1 MAREY
6 KKTLWVNEETPLNA
20 SNLNK
25 IEEGIEGN
33 TNDLAAHE
41 ADIAKIDEAL
51 KQTKIDLAETKETFE
66 NFKEETNNILD
77 NINPDAFKSVF
88 DVENSDDYDN
98 NKVIYEVPRLYK
110 GTLPCDT
117 VCAVPVE
124 TINITWLDNDTT
136 LGLILLALM
145 VDGSI
150 YSPDNFCWPNADP
163 QSFEDSFN
171 IFTFNNGEEGLELYY
186 SYDEENGPYV
196 ELYLFTL
203 EYNGVIWDSNNGWNR
218 SSCDSINIYGDV
230 EFDSGSKLFGD
241 LLSNII
247 SLNGWPDWDE
257 GRDYYVLGYN
267 GWVKLN
273 GCDTIGITP
282 SIQNLYN
289 IELVDDI
296 YNTQILEVP
305 YMFKGKFNFPFNV
318 NRDYDTLVN
327 VEKVYINKQLDKEIV
342 NNLLA
347 YALLV
352 DDYII
357 SVAPFTIQKY
367 KDVDSNA
374 IYFLDYY
381 KEDEGENNYYSLIL
395 TYDESNG
402 ELKLGYY
409 TPSVGDWTLY
419 DSNTGWLDDCPDY
432 IEFNHGMA
440 PFESSLFFAI
450 LSNIFSLEPFEQ
462 KEDLYPVGCDYFVS
476 SNDCWW
482 QKLNGGESTSNS
494 SGEANSSDI
503 KDVESIEV
511 STISP
516 LPLSGYVDK
525 VYINT
530 SLSLEELIQEMQK
543 LPAPNNELGTVLLIG
558 PNEMGTPPSVGISA
572 MYMQQGENYL
582 VALIDIGILATAQ
595 NAPQEEVLALLNS
608 SFIFYHDPAGLLGL
622 PILFDGWNPDFNGEV
637 IINSEVVDTLNSNPV
652 QYVYDTPEEII
663 NLIYTKTS
671 SDDVDTK
678 TIYRMPA
685 ANGDYTYHQIKNGEC
700 EYFGGNIIPVNKLSD
715 VEKISGTPITKCEDA
730 GPVEIYINKTLT
742 NEQIQELCSKVYYD
756 NGGIYYV
763 CGHDSCMGYLMISDN
778 SLQPTS
784 VQGDIQHNYQ
794 IFAYDRN
801 TGNYT
806 DIWSTY
812 DGWYDSCPDS
822 IILDTNSV
830 GEMSIEP
837 LSEED
842 AFEFVGKYNDLI
854 KDLLSATPLAFN
866 IDKKAIYRV
875 KEDNPPKV
883 TKSAVP
889 TGGSGKSIG
898 KIFINLNLSNEEMLE
913 LFKSVTYAGA
923 SNDYKFH
930 NVIHSVGKEE
940 DSNWGFV
947 ETYNLHIIKQNDTE
961 YELTLTEWVI
971 ESGNRYYNRVCLYST
986 IDGWNPDISNYVNAD
1001 GSLREDIA
1009 GTKAFEYVWCT
1020 FGDVGL
1026 ENDKLINL
1034 IYNQTI
1040 EDTDDYAYYQ
1050 YTSNG
1055 WERYG
1060 VGVIPVK
1067 KLPSAEAPSEYI
1079 PVPNEGEITYVRY
1092 NKPTGA
1098 EVKAILDTLPDEA
1111 FDENGTYYIYIIG
1124 YKDDSGELYKDSI
1137 ELYVS
1142 KHSEGGYYITAQ
1154 EGSSWYTLFD
1164 SNDTSSRYT
1173 DGWWNNFDDDYD
1185 IPMNSLVANG
1195 TTNRFLISEFQD
1207 GDTLYR
1213 AGQYNHLLTNLFY
1226 CDNPEYDP
1234 NYKPTISQT
1243 VLYRVDANGK
1253 SKYYNFNGIKW
1264 NEVGSG
1270 SGGGMSE
1277 EDMEL
1282 IQKDMDA
1289 ISKEVSKKQNKLT
1302 AGTGIVISE
1311 DGTISLAYPFAEEE
1325 EY

>member
-41 ADIAKIDEAL
+41 ADITKIDEDL
-51 KQTKIDLAETKETFE
+51 KQTKIDLAEFAETVE
-66 NFKEETNNILD
+66 DKLANIKT
-77 NINPDAFKSVF
+77 DAFKFIGSI
-88 DVENSDDYDN
+88 ENSDEFYDN
-98 NKVIYEVPRLYK
+98 KIIYEVPRWCK
-110 GTLPCDT
+110 GELPCNEWSL
-117 VCAVPVE
+117 VPVK
-124 TINITWLDNDTT
+124 T
-136 LGLILLALM
+136 LYFNKILSQWATNAIISVALM
-145 VDGSI
+145 ADGLI
-150 YSPDNFCWPNADP
+150 YSPDNFCWPDADT
-163 QSFEDSFN
+163 QSFEDSFD
-171 IFTFNNGEEGLELYY
+171 IFTFNNGEEGLELYC
-186 SYDEENGPYV
+186 SYDEENGPYI

-203 EYNGVIWDSNNGWNR
+203 GYNGVIWDSNNGWDQE
-218 SSCDSINIYGDV
+218 CPEFIEINGDV
-230 EFDSGSKLFGD
+230 IFNSEDNSIRMSKLFGD
-241 LLSNII
+241 LLSNMMSIKPYDPEE
-247 SLNGWPDWDE
+247 LALVEEWDE
-257 GRDYYVLGYN
+257 DYTGVDYYIN
-267 GWVKLN
+267 G
-273 GCDTIGITP
+273 
-282 SIQNLYN
+282 
-289 IELVDDI
+289 
-296 YNTQILEVP
+296 
-305 YMFKGKFNFPFNV
+305 
-318 NRDYDTLVN
+318 DY
-327 VEKVYINKQLDKEIV
+327 
-342 NNLLA
+342 
-347 YALLV
+347 
-352 DDYII
+352 
-357 SVAPFTIQKY
+357 
-367 KDVDSNA
+367 
-374 IYFLDYY
+374 
-381 KEDEGENNYYSLIL
+381 
-395 TYDESNG
+395 
-402 ELKLGYY
+402 
-409 TPSVGDWTLY
+409 
-419 DSNTGWLDDCPDY
+419 
-432 IEFNHGMA
+432 
-440 PFESSLFFAI
+440 
-450 LSNIFSLEPFEQ
+450 
-462 KEDLYPVGCDYFVS
+462 
-476 SNDCWW
+476 WW
-482 QKLNGGESTSNS
+482 QKLNGGDGTQESSN
-494 SGEANSSDI
+494 I

-530 SLSLEELIQEMQK
+530 SLSLEEVIQEMQK
-543 LPAPNNELGTVLLIG
+543 LPPMETELGTMLLIG
-558 PNEMGTPPSVGISA
+558 PNEIGTPPSVGISA

-582 VALIDIGILATAQ
+582 VALLDIYLIYKALSNTGAS
-595 NAPQEEVLALLNS
+595 NEEVIAAMNS
-608 SFIFYHDPAGLLGL
+608 AFYFYHDPAGLLGL
-622 PILFDGWNPDFNGEV
+622 PISFDGWQPGFNGEV
-637 IINSEVVDTLNSNPV
+637 IINSEVVDTVNSEPV
-652 QYVYDTPEEII
+652 SYVYDTPEEII
-663 NLIYTKTS
+663 NLIYIKTS

-678 TIYRMPA
+678 TIYRMPT

-700 EYFGGNIIPVNKLSD
+700 EYFGGNIIPVENLSD
-715 VEKISGTPITKCEDA
+715 VEKISGTPITKCENA
-730 GPVEIYINKTLT
+730 GPVTVYINKTLT
-742 NEQIQELCSKVYYD
+742 NEQVQEICSKIYYD
-756 NGGIYYV
+756 NTGRYFV
-763 CGHDSCMGYLMISDN
+763 SGHFNCMGFVMIGN
-778 SLQPTS
+778 ASLQPTS
-784 VQGDIQHNYQ
+784 VQGDIQHSYQ
-794 IFAYDRN
+794 IFAYNQN
-801 TGNYT
+801 TDEEVG
-806 DIWSTY
+806 IWSTSE
-812 DGWYDSCPDS
+812 GWSSSCPDS
-822 IILDTNSV
+822 IIIDTNSV

-854 KDLLSATPLAFN
+854 KDLFSATPFKPSA
-866 IDKKAIYRV
+866 DKKAIYRV

-883 TKSAVP
+883 VKSAVP
-889 TGGSGKSIG
+889 AGGSGKSID
-898 KIFINLNLSNEEMLE
+898 KIFINLNLSNEEMLK

-930 NVIHSVGKEE
+930 YVIHSVGKEE

-947 ETYNLHIIKQNDTE
+947 ETYNLHIIKQSDTE

-971 ESGNRYYNRVCLYST
+971 ESGNRYYNRICLYST

-1001 GSLREDIA
+1001 GSLKKDIS
-1009 GTKAFEYVWCT
+1009 GTKAFDYEYCT

-1026 ENDKLINL
+1026 ENDKLIDL

-1040 EDTDDYAYYQ
+1040 EETDDYAYYQ

-1111 FDENGTYYIYIIG
+1111 FDENGNYYIYIIG
-1124 YKDDSGELYKDSI
+1124 YKDDSGEIYKDSI
-1137 ELYVS
+1137 SLCVS
-1142 KHSEGGYYITAQ
+1142 KYSEGGYYITAQ
-1154 EGSSWYTLFD
+1154 EGSSWYTIFD
-1164 SNDTSSRYT
+1164 SNNTSSRYT

-1185 IPMNSLVANG
+1185 IQINSLVANG
-1195 TTNRFLISEFQD
+1195 ETNRFLISEIQD

-1213 AGQYNHLLTNLFY
+1213 AGQYNHLLTDLFY

-1253 SKYYNFNGIKW
+1253 SKYYNFNGTKW

-1289 ISKEVSKKQNKLT
+1289 ISQEVSKKQNKLI